1 MGDKHS
7 KSRGSRES
15 QSPKHSPKPGRSKL
29 TSMSWEGTVLS
40 KIPPELIPVLD
51 SYGHPIKDRAR
62 IKPTYKFKFK
72 IGAEG
77 TNEGELNAPIGLTTD
92 RNGSIFVAD
101 ASNHRIQQFDRYGA
115 FIKAIGDRSQ
125 FYYPTALICDPEDN
139 LVIVDKGNSQIQIL
153 DPSGALKSKFGKKGK
168 DDGFFNNPRDVT
180 INHER
185 NILICDRGNHRIQ
198 IFSPLGEFIRKF
210 KSFSPVGV
218 ATDKEGKIYVCE
230 TQPQRIKVFDPLG
243 VPISGFG
250 SPSGGL
256 SYPFPMGIAI
266 DYNGHLILTDQ
277 RHNAVQIYSQAG
289 DLVMKFGS
297 EAKGRPTAVIIDRD
311 GNILVSD
318 TTTHRILVYG

>member
-1 MGDKHS
+1 M
-7 KSRGSRES
+7 
-15 QSPKHSPKPGRSKL
+15 
-29 TSMSWEGTVLS
+29 
-40 KIPPELIPVLD
+40 
-51 SYGHPIKDRAR
+51 
-62 IKPTYKFKFK
+62 
-72 IGAEG
+72 
-77 TNEGELNAPIGLTTD
+77 
-92 RNGSIFVAD
+92 
-101 ASNHRIQQFDRYGA
+101 
-115 FIKAIGDRSQ
+115 
-125 FYYPTALICDPEDN
+125 
-139 LVIVDKGNSQIQIL
+139 IVDKGNSQIQIL

-289 DLVMKFGS
+289 LFSTLARPVFFGAQLTIVGDLVMKFGS